1 MYFPVTNGQ
10 YAAWQ
15 SRTPFGPRIY
25 VQTPSGLK
33 VFGYADPEDVPL
45 NVNRLRYDGTLVTWR
60 TYHGGLS
67 DMYIYDTSKSSPP
80 VQVYNDAPTG
90 TVRQQIAVVQDPY
103 VVFDNQDELYVWDKS
118 SRSVSRLTDNDYMEQ
133 APLIDGSRVAWSAR
147 GGADVY
153 TATLVKSSP
162 AIALSAP
169 STIEYGGSAKVAGS
183 LKWGS
188 AALAGRKIALE
199 YSANG
204 TSWKAWKTVTTTST
218 GAFYAYAKPVRRT
231 FYRAKFA
238 GDAAFAAK
246 TSASKRVLP
255 RVYLTRPSGPK
266 SVTHG
271 VAFTSTGYLKPRHTA
286 GTKPVRIQ
294 CYRKVSGVY
303 RLKKTFY
310 AKVSN
315 YSSYSKYKASVKL
328 PDRGSWRIRAYY
340 PTTTTNY
347 SKVSTYRNITAK

>member
-1 MYFPVTNGQ
+1 
-10 YAAWQ
+10 
-15 SRTPFGPRIY
+15 
-25 VQTPSGLK
+25 
-33 VFGYADPEDVPL
+33 
-45 NVNRLRYDGTLVTWR
+45 
-60 TYHGGLS
+60 
-67 DMYIYDTSKSSPP
+67 MYIYDTSKSSPP

-118 SRSVSRLTDNDYMEQ
+118 SRSISRLTDNDYMEQ

-153 TATLVKSSP
+153 TATLVKSTPSYRALGPLHHQLRRLGQGRRLAQVGVEPRSP
-162 AIALSAP
+162 VARSP
-169 STIEYGGSAKVAGS
+169 SST
-183 LKWGS
+183 
-188 AALAGRKIALE
+188 R
-199 YSANG
+199 ANG
-204 TSWKAWKTVTTTST
+204 SDLEGVEDGDDDLDRRVLRLRQA
-218 GAFYAYAKPVRRT
+218 GQAHLLPRQVRR
-231 FYRAKFA
+231 RCGVRRQDLGIQA
-238 GDAAFAAK
+238 GAAA
-246 TSASKRVLP
+246 
-255 RVYLTRPSGPK
+255 RVYLSRPSGPK
-266 SVTHG
+266 SITHG

-303 RLKKTFY
+303 RLKKTYY